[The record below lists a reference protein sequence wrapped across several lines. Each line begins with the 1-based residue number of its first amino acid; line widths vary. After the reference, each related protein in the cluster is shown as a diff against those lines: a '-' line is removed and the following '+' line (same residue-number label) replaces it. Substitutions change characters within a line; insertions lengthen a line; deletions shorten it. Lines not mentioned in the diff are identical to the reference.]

1 MKKVTIFILMS
12 VFTTLSIHGQTS
24 TVTYENLFGKIRL
37 KRSYTYM
44 VTTDKISEDVY
55 FVKRYLNNGELE
67 PILFEEL
74 YVNAQGIKNGSYIKY
89 ESNGFKKQEGSYR
102 NDKKEGIWTYYADQY
117 PH

>member
-74 YVNAQGIKNGSYIKY
+74 YVNAQGIKNGFLYKI
-89 ESNGFKKQEGSYR
+89 R
-102 NDKKEGIWTYYADQY
+102 I
-117 PH
+117 